1 LQAKA
6 SDSSYWKLPRV
17 RLTGKGVSHMVV
29 GYFSEGLNINNILL
43 FVNNQM
49 KTDRKIMHLLMTVF
63 STFQYL

>member
-1 LQAKA
+1 M
-6 SDSSYWKLPRV
+6 